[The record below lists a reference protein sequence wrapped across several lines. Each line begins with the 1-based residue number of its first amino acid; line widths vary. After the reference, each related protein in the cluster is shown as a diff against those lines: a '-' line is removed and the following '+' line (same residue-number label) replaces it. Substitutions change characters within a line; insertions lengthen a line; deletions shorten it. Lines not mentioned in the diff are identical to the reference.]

1 MKSFDKK
8 NVYLVGGSSGIGL
21 AAGKELARR
30 GANILVMAR
39 REPLLKQA
47 IEAFQQQAASP
58 DQRFAYL
65 ALDASDP
72 KQVEEAVNKAL
83 ELIGPPQVLIN
94 CAGRAY
100 PHRFEDVTF
109 DQFDETMRVNLYGAW
124 NLTAACLPHMNAGG
138 HIVHTSSVAGLIGV
152 FGYTDY
158 CASKFAV
165 IGFCE
170 ALRGELK
177 PRNIAVSVL
186 CPPDTDTPGFETEN
200 TTKPEETKAI
210 SGSVKLM
217 SPDDVAKALLK
228 GMVSE
233 SFLIIPGFESRGS
246 VLIKRIWPGLVQWIM
261 DREVD
266 KVRK

>member
-1 MKSFDKK
+1 MKAFEQK

-21 AAGKELARR
+21 AAGRELAKR

-39 REPLLKQA
+39 RENLLKQA
-47 IEAFQQQAASP
+47 VETFQQHAASP
-58 DQRFAYL
+58 DQKFDQI
-65 ALDASDP
+65 ALDVSDP
-72 KQVEEAVNKAL
+72 GKVNEAVSKGL
-83 ELIGPPQVLIN
+83 EMIGPPHILIN

-100 PHRFEDVTF
+100 PHRFQDITF
-109 DQFDETMRVNLYGAW
+109 NQFDETMRVNLYGAW
-124 NLTAACLPHMNAGG
+124 NLTAACLPHMEAGSY
-138 HIVHTSSVAGLIGV
+138 IVHTSSVAGLIGV

-177 PRNIAVSVL
+177 PRNITVSVL

-210 SGSVKLM
+210 SGSGGLM
-217 SPDDVAKALLK
+217 SADAVAQALLN
-228 GMVSE
+228 GMAKE
-233 SFLIIPGFESRGS
+233 SFLIVPGFQSRSG
-246 VLIKRIWPGLVQWIM
+246 VLAKRIWPGLVQWIM
-261 DREVD
+261 DREVK
-266 KVRK
+266 KVQK